1 MRYLHHPLL
10 LRSFTFYPKRTVVL
24 LRGLA
29 GCGSL
34 ILTRLFFIL
43 EEVLLSPRVV
53 LPLFLVL
60 CCSSLFADQITL
72 KNGDRLTGTI
82 EKSDDKTLVIK
93 TEFAGE
99 VTVQWPAIQ
108 EITSD
113 QALHIGLK
121 NGQTVVGP
129 VTTSDGKLE
138 VSTKTAGN
146 VEAPKDSVAV
156 IRNDAEQLTF
166 DKAQHPGLLEGWNG
180 GINVGFGFT
189 RGNSETKNLALAF
202 ASTRKGSHDK
212 LSLYAGSVYASND
225 LSTASPHIT
234 SNTNQGGVRYDR
246 DINPRL
252 FGFVNADFFTDAL
265 QDLNMRSVVGG
276 GLGFHAIKSDTT
288 TLDFLGGAN
297 YTRENYTQ
305 LAPLPHL
312 IHSFSAAQMGDEFM
326 HKVAKSTVITQRAYF
341 FPDLSNAGEYR
352 ATFDFG
358 TVTKINKW
366 MGWQNT
372 FGDVYVTNPP
382 TGKRNNDVIFTT
394 GLNVT
399 FVH

>member
-1 MRYLHHPLL
+1 MR
-10 LRSFTFYPKRTVVL
+10 SSK
-24 LRGLA
+24 A
-29 GCGSL
+29 
-34 ILTRLFFIL
+34 
-43 EEVLLSPRVV
+43 V
-53 LPLFLVL
+53 LPLFLAL
-60 CCSSLFADQITL
+60 WCSPLSADQIVL

-82 EKSDDKTLVIK
+82 QKSDDKALVIK

-108 EITSD
+108 EIKSE
-113 QALHIGLK
+113 QSLHVGLK
-121 NGQTVVGP
+121 GGKTVVGP
-129 VTTSDGKLE
+129 VRTSDDKLE
-138 VSTKTAGN
+138 VSTNAGN
-146 VEAPKDSVAV
+146 VEAPKEAVVV
-156 IRNDAEQLTF
+156 IRNDAEQLAWE
-166 DKAQHPGLLEGWNG
+166 KEQNPGLLEGWNG
-180 GINVGFGFT
+180 GITVGFGLT

-202 ASTRKGSHDK
+202 QGTRKGLHDK

-225 LSTASPHIT
+225 LATASPHIT

-246 DINPRL
+246 DITPRM
-252 FGFVNADFFTDAL
+252 FGFGNTDFFTDAL
-265 QDLNMRSVVGG
+265 QDLNLRSVLGG
-276 GLGFHAIKSDTT
+276 GLGFHAIKREGT

-297 YTRENYTQ
+297 YTHEDYTQ

-312 IHSFSAAQMGDEFM
+312 VHSFSAAQVGDEFM
-326 HKVAKSTVITQRAYF
+326 HKVAKSTVILQRAYF
-341 FPDLSNAGEYR
+341 FPNLSDSGEYR

-382 TGKRNNDVIFTT
+382 SGKKKNDVIFTT

-399 FVH
+399 FTH